1 MLAQDDA
8 FALGDAAQRCRC
20 LTLLSGDHRQ
30 CLLQKRLVL
39 LREPDGHFV
48 HVGCFEF
55 SSLPAAANIL
65 LRPEVRLALVNDRAD
80 HVEFAG
86 GAWASITCCSQVEE
100 AQVMI
105 YVDIQLLWE
114 AMGACRDFCTVVLAE
129 RALGLNTDQS
139 RARALREIPG
149 TSTILTLERDGEVI
163 DITLLDKRLVGLDA
177 RASKLQSHAVSMP
190 GGVIRVYF
198 DLSSRLVESHHG
210 WRLVRD

>member
-1 MLAQDDA
+1 
-8 FALGDAAQRCRC
+8 
-20 LTLLSGDHRQ
+20 
-30 CLLQKRLVL
+30 
-39 LREPDGHFV
+39 
-48 HVGCFEF
+48 
-55 SSLPAAANIL
+55 
-65 LRPEVRLALVNDRAD
+65 
-80 HVEFAG
+80 
-86 GAWASITCCSQVEE
+86 
-100 AQVMI
+100 MI
-105 YVDIQLLWE
+105 YVDIQLLRE

-163 DITLLDKRLVGLDA
+163 DVTLLDKRLVGLDA

-210 WRLVRD
+210 WRLVRDWIVGGAHVNVLVQLTLDWTLWDHLSEGWSSDDGS